1 EAGKRGARAAR
12 RKPAGG
18 AGGAPGG
25 QGGGGAPG
33 GGGPAAPAIVQN
45 APEGSPATNAQF
57 FGQSPRGSHQGRKCS
72 SPPNSPTSIGRGRP
86 QCSLSTRLAT
96 TPGASTSVVSIST
109 IARPGIFIG
118 RQGCR
123 SFMTNAAPAGRAMS
137 AMSQVARSRARS
149 QAGWKLRQKPPCAGS
164 KNGAASFRS
173 RSGRSANT
181 TPTTAA

>member
-45 APEGSPATNAQF
+45 APEGSPATKEQF

-72 SPPNSPTSIGRGRP
+72 SPPNSVTSIGRGRP
-86 QCSLSTRLAT
+86 QCSLNTRLAT
-96 TPGASTSVVSIST
+96 TPGASASVTSIST
-109 IARPGIFIG
+109 MARPGMVSG
-118 RQGCR
+118 RRGQ
-123 SFMTNAAPAGRAMS
+123 TNFTARATTAGAATRVTSHTAT
-137 AMSQVARSRARS
+137 SRAR
-149 QAGWKLRQKPPCAGS
+149 R
-164 KNGAASFRS
+164 
-173 RSGRSANT
+173 
-181 TPTTAA
+181 